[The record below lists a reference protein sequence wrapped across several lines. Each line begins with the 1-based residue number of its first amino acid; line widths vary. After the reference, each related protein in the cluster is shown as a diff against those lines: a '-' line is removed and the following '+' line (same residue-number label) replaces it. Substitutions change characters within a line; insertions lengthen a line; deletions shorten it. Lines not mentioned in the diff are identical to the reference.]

1 MEQIRSRKNQYILHL
16 RAMADP
22 AANGERFLAVAGDFL
37 RVQEMARVLRTRLGD
52 AARKVPTRELPDWL
66 VKLVAMFD
74 PTVRQ
79 IVPDLGKY
87 KNATSAKAQRL
98 LGWAPRSNDDALVAT
113 AESLLRLGLLKR

>member
-1 MEQIRSRKNQYILHL
+1 
-16 RAMADP
+16 
-22 AANGERFLAVAGDFL
+22 
-37 RVQEMARVLRTRLGD
+37 
-52 AARKVPTRELPDWL
+52 
-66 VKLVAMFD
+66 MFD